1 MVLLAVFAVGKVGF
15 VLYNRGVEALS
26 LWRLILVWANGLPLD
41 VRTSAVLLVV
51 PALCALQRKLSLRLL
66 LIPYYIVVGIAL
78 SITIVADTVMYEFWQ
93 FKLSSVILSYA
104 ASPEGATNSVPASF
118 IVWRIIVVV
127 LFALLIA
134 AALFLVTPKR
144 TEGKRWRAAIVTIV
158 IAVLPIGVGSCYQ
171 RGQTLFQDH
180 AATNPTYAFFSSF
193 LLPKSFHYM
202 PDDEC
207 ASIVSEAYPPT
218 NDLTDTL
225 LLTSTPDILIVQVES
240 FSGKFVKELAS
251 DSLLQKAPEV
261 LRRDSRGLQPTEL
274 GGLPDVAPNLSRLIP
289 EGVFFDEYYSNS
301 FRTDRGTVSLQ
312 SGTLSHPTLSLM
324 RERQYHASLPS
335 LARSLSRGG
344 YETAYLYGGAY
355 TNMGK
360 RAYLEDMGFDELID
374 GSVFPDSCARC
385 GWGVHDEVAAEW
397 LTDWLTRQDLPHPL
411 FITWQ
416 TISSHEPWEVPY
428 SRLGDPVLNAFAY
441 TDSCLGSLV
450 DSLRGT
456 PLWDNLLII
465 VIPDHG
471 HLYRQ
476 TYEDPEFFHSPML
489 WLGGAIRQ
497 PRRIHTLMNQS
508 DIAATLLAQLGLPH
522 DDYPYSRNIFSK
534 AYTSPSVYCCFPA
547 GIMLKDTT
555 GVSVFDITARE
566 PITEMPS
573 RSDERVRKA
582 KAVLQQSY
590 NVLK

>member
-1 MVLLAVFAVGKVGF
+1 MGTGNGVPRMWLIRALMVLLAVFALGKVGF
-15 VLYNRGVEALS
+15 TLYNSNVEALS

-41 VRTSAVLLVV
+41 VRTSALLLLI
-51 PALCALQRKLSLRLL
+51 PALCSLQRRLSLRLL

-78 SITIVADTVMYEFWQ
+78 SVTIVGDTVMYEFWQ

-118 IVWRIIVVV
+118 IVWRILVVV

-134 AALFLVTPKR
+134 AALYLVTPKR
-144 TEGKRWRAAIVTIV
+144 AEAKAWRGLIVTIV

-180 AATNPTYAFFSSF
+180 AATNPTFAFFSSF
-193 LLPKSFHYM
+193 LLERSFHYM

-207 ASIVSEAYPPT
+207 ASLVGELYPPT
-218 NDLTDTL
+218 DDLTDTL

-240 FSGKFVKELAS
+240 FSGKFV
-251 DSLLQKAPEV
+251 
-261 LRRDSRGLQPTEL
+261 REL
-274 GGLPDVAPNLSRLIP
+274 GGLEGVAPNLSRLIP

-335 LARSLSRGG
+335 LARSLKEGG

-374 GSVFPDSCARC
+374 GSAFPDTCLRC
-385 GWGVHDEVAAEW
+385 SWGVHDEVAGAW
-397 LTDWLTRQDLPHPL
+397 LRDWLTNKDAARPL
-411 FITWQ
+411 FVTWQ

-428 SRLGDPVLNAFAY
+428 SRLSDPVLNAFAY
-441 TDSCLGSLV
+441 TDSCIGALV
-450 DSLRGT
+450 DSLRAT

-471 HLYRQ
+471 HLYQQ
-476 TYEDPEFFHSPML
+476 TYEDPDFFHSPML
-489 WLGGAIRQ
+489 WLGGALRQ
-497 PRRIHTLMNQS
+497 PRRVSTLMNQS

-534 AYTSPSVYCCFPA
+534 RYTGPSVYCCFPA
-547 GIMLKDTT
+547 GIMLKDTS

-566 PITEMPS
+566 PITEAPS
-573 RSDERVRKA
+573 HSDERILKA

-590 NVLK
+590 QLH